1 MLVIGVTGGSGCGKS
16 LFCQHLGR
24 LSQAPILDA
33 DRIYHELIRAPSAC
47 TAALAEA
54 FGSDILNQDG
64 SLNRPSLAAIVFANT
79 PAAKDR
85 LAQLNEITHRFVRTA
100 FEQRLQ
106 DCKKQ
111 NVPLVILDAPLLF
124 EAEFDKLCHHTVGVL
139 AEQETRLLRIMER
152 DHIDRDA
159 ALRRLHAQ
167 PPDTYYKE
175 RCDLIVYN
183 NGDIDDICKAAV
195 KVMQNLNIRYDSK

>member
-1 MLVIGVTGGSGCGKS
+1 M
-16 LFCQHLGR
+16 
-24 LSQAPILDA
+24 
-33 DRIYHELIRAPSAC
+33 
-47 TAALAEA
+47 
-54 FGSDILNQDG
+54 
-64 SLNRPSLAAIVFANT
+64 
-79 PAAKDR
+79 
-85 LAQLNEITHRFVRTA
+85 
-100 FEQRLQ
+100 
-106 DCKKQ
+106 
-111 NVPLVILDAPLLF
+111 
-124 EAEFDKLCHHTVGVL
+124 
-139 AEQETRLLRIMER
+139 RIMER